1 MRRITYWA
9 LSTVSAV
16 ALLFSYSTSTS
27 GPQAAGTAASLR
39 TGAAVTGSVTT
50 PSAAA
55 RKSGSQSAAASSG
68 GGAGTSPAATAKPSA
83 SASASRTVTGAVAQ
97 TQWGP
102 VQVELTVA
110 SGSITKVSVLQYP
123 SGNGRD
129 DQINSYALPILIQ
142 ETVQAQS
149 ASIDMVSGATV
160 TSGGYLESLQSALDQ
175 AKL

>member
-9 LSTVSAV
+9 LSTISAV

-27 GPQAAGTAASLR
+27 GPQTAGAGAALRSGTAYSSSLTTPTPTAKTSGSDQTAAGTGGGTKKSTAPTKVRSVTR
-39 TGAAVTGSVTT
+39 KVTGSV
-50 PSAAA
+50 
-55 RKSGSQSAAASSG
+55 AS
-68 GGAGTSPAATAKPSA
+68 
-83 SASASRTVTGAVAQ
+83 

-102 VQVELTVA
+102 VEVQLTIT
-110 SGSITKVSVLQYP
+110 SGSITNVSVLQYP

-129 DQINSYALPILIQ
+129 DQINSYALPILAQ
-142 ETVQAQS
+142 ETLRAQS

-160 TSGGYLESLQSALDQ
+160 TSGGYLESLQSALDK